1 MRSMMNLYARNKDV
15 FALFTGLSEK
25 FGIVQLPR
33 EHSSLTVSFHV
44 KAARMK
50 ISPYHPPKVSKIGHK
65 PSDGT
70 LLSKIGRKCLKLN
83 TSV

>member
-1 MRSMMNLYARNKDV
+1 MSLYARNKDI

-33 EHSSLTVSFHV
+33 EHSSLTVSFHI
-44 KAARMK
+44 KALRIK
-50 ISPYHPPKVSKIGHK
+50 ISHYQPPKVSKVGHK

-70 LLSKIGRKCLKLN
+70 LVSRIGL
-83 TSV
+83 